1 MTPWVPIAVAI
12 LLTVGPSLIVW
23 RLTHSGAL
31 AVSTGL
37 LMLALAS
44 FALGTIATVA
54 FVWGGLLLVG
64 ALIGFGLALSERK
77 RSNSPPS
84 PTID

>member
-1 MTPWVPIAVAI
+1 MTPWAPIALTL
-12 LLTVGPSLIVW
+12 LLTFGAALLVW
-23 RLTHSGAL
+23 RQTRNATA

-54 FVWGGLLLVG
+54 FFWGGALLLA
-64 ALIGFGLALSERK
+64 ALAGFAAVGLARI
-77 RSNSPPS
+77 RA
-84 PTID
+84 